1 MSTVGI
7 VGLGLIGGS
16 LAKAYKR
23 HDEITVLGY
32 DANKTIL
39 DFAHLAQ
46 ALDGILTEETL
57 PQCELILLCAY
68 PQGVI
73 DWLKSHAALISKDTM
88 VIDCSGTKARICEA
102 CFPIAEEYGF
112 TFVGGHPMAGTQ
124 YSGFRYSR
132 EDLFDGAPMVIIPP
146 RFDDIRLLDRVKTLL
161 APIGFGR
168 VSVTTAQEHDRIIAF
183 TSQLAH
189 VVSNAYVKSPTA
201 ASHLGFSAGSY
212 RDLTRVAWLNPDMW
226 TELFLENREALLFEM
241 DTFIRSLV
249 SYRDALQDG
258 NADALRTLLEE
269 GRQRKKEVD
278 GP

>member
-1 MSTVGI
+1 MMTVGV

-23 HDEITVLGY
+23 REDITVFGY

-46 ALDGILTEETL
+46 AIDGILTEETL
-57 PQCELILLCAY
+57 PQCDLILLCAY

-73 DWLKSHAALISKDTM
+73 DWVNTHAPHIASSTTVM
-88 VIDCSGTKARICEA
+88 DCSGTKARICEA
-102 CFPIAEEYGF
+102 CFPIAEQFGF

-124 YSGFRYSR
+124 HSGFRYSR

-146 RFDDIRLLDRVKTLL
+146 RFDDIRLLDRIKTLL
-161 APIGFGR
+161 APVGFGR
-168 VSVTTAQEHDRIIAF
+168 ISVTTAEEHDRIIAF

-201 ASHLGFSAGSY
+201 QFHLGFSAGSY

-226 TELFLENREALLFEM
+226 TELFLENREALLFEL
-241 DTFIRSLV
+241 DTFLGSLL
-249 SYRDALQDG
+249 SYRDALREG
-258 NADALRTLLEE
+258 NANTLRALLEE

>member
-1 MSTVGI
+1 MRTVGI

-23 HDEITVLGY
+23 HEDSTVFGY

-46 ALDGILTEETL
+46 AIDGILTEETL
-57 PQCELILLCAY
+57 PQCGLILLCAY

-73 DWLKSHAALISKDTM
+73 EWLQSHAQQISKSTTVM
-88 VIDCSGTKARICEA
+88 DCSGTKARICEA
-102 CFPIAEEYGF
+102 CFPLAEAYGF

-146 RFDDIRLLDRVKTLL
+146 RFDDIRLLDHLKTLL
-161 APIGFGR
+161 NPIGFGR
-168 VSVTTAQEHDRIIAF
+168 ISVTTAEEHDRIIAF

-226 TELFLENREALLFEM
+226 TELFLENREALLLEL
-241 DTFIRSLV
+241 DTFIHSV
-249 SYRDALQDG
+249 TSYRDALQDG
-258 NADALRTLLEE
+258 DAETLRALLEA